1 MLIQPKPYRDKL
13 RLRHHAYG
21 VERRRNMSKLILENG
36 TPFPKP
42 IEYSDID
49 QEMYNWV
56 DKKFNLEY
64 DGVRL
69 PTYKLYSTQRLSEYT
84 QTWSQTDDY
93 GNMIMNFKTI
103 TRENNPQKGENQSSY
118 FNIPG
123 HKDFAMFYVP
133 VLQENGTEAY
143 DKYTMKQPFSVN
155 FMYSVSIITNKMELL
170 NEMNELMHYEFSAI
184 NVYVSPNDHPMP
196 LTLEDISDQSEYTID
211 DRKYYSQ
218 TFKIKLKGYIIRRE
232 DYKVERIPSRLIMS
246 SHDSDATGIINR
258 RGKNRR
264 PDERVQFITAPEGG
278 MHPGKPDW
286 WVSKEDVMFEPEKHK
301 GHYLSTMVDKTELCE
316 VPVIGEKVPPPP
328 EIAELV
334 ESNDDCCVPPEN
346 RYKYKVMKVFMRFDD
361 CTLEL
366 SFTID
371 KDMVLD
377 SVETDNVHDFSLI
390 VNGEVMSLDNEIKFL
405 KDDEITVKITR
416 DDLHSESGVVLI
428 GYDPETVI
436 DLENIPESSLDEQIE
451 EEHILINPN
460 EDEEQL

>member
-133 VLQENGTEAY
+133 VLQENGIEAY

-246 SHDSDATGIINR
+246 SHDSDSTGIINR

-264 PDERVQFITAPEGG
+264 QDERVQFITV
-278 MHPGKPDW
+278 PD
-286 WVSKEDVMFEPEKHK
+286 DVVYQEKVQ
-301 GHYLSTMVDKTELCE
+301 LINDSDLCE
-316 VPVIGEKVPPPP
+316 TPTVGEKVPPPP
-328 EIAELV
+328 EIEEPV
-334 ESNDDCCVPPEN
+334 ESNDYCCEPPEN
-346 RYKYKVMKVFMRFDD
+346 RYRHKVMKIIMRFDD
-361 CTLEL
+361 CTFDI
-366 SFTID
+366 SFVID

-377 SVETDNVHDFSLI
+377 SIETENVNDFTLL
-390 VNGEVMSLDNEIKFL
+390 VNGEVMSFDNDIRFI
-405 KDDEITVKITR
+405 KDDEITVKMTR
-416 DDLHSESGVVLI
+416 IDHYKESSVVLV

-436 DLENIPESSLDEQIE
+436 DNENIPESSLDEPID